1 MSSSYPYPQSSSA
14 SGIGGGP
21 LAQSASSVPSSSSSS
36 VTFSSVSA
44 APFHHQ
50 GSSPEEVPFELLHL
64 ELVASALSSDA
75 SGAKTDS
82 SSSSSGRLPLSTSD
96 LELLG
101 FNAGFRLIERLT
113 RESPK
118 FKDELDLMK
127 FVCKEFWGSVFRK
140 QVDNLRTNH
149 QGVYVL
155 QDNAFRFLSKVSQ
168 GRQHLER
175 APKFVVFT
183 CGLLRG
189 SLANLGVSSVV
200 TAEVVSLPAVKFQV
214 EVQRA

>member
-1 MSSSYPYPQSSSA
+1 M
-14 SGIGGGP
+14 
-21 LAQSASSVPSSSSSS
+21 
-36 VTFSSVSA
+36 
-44 APFHHQ
+44 
-50 GSSPEEVPFELLHL
+50 SSPEEVPFELLHL
-64 ELVASALSSDA
+64 ELVTSSL
-75 SGAKTDS
+75 
-82 SSSSSGRLPLSTSD
+82 SGRGDDDSGGAPLGLSLSASD

-127 FVCKEFWGSVFRK
+127 FVCKDFWGAVFRK
-140 QVDNLRTNH
+140 QVDNLRTSH

-155 QDNAFRFLSKVSQ
+155 QDNAFRFLARVSQ
-168 GRQHLER
+168 GRQHLEQ

-189 SLANLGVSSVV
+189 SLANLVSSDL
-200 TAEVVSLPAVKFQV
+200 SSD
-214 EVQRA
+214 

>member
-1 MSSSYPYPQSSSA
+1 MSYTYPSSTQ
-14 SGIGGGP
+14 
-21 LAQSASSVPSSSSSS
+21 SSSSSPFYA
-36 VTFSSVSA
+36 TLSA
-44 APFHHQ
+44 A
-50 GSSPEEVPFELLHL
+50 EEVPFELLHL
-64 ELVASALSSDA
+64 ELISSIINKEDEE
-75 SGAKTDS
+75 SSTTDS
-82 SSSSSGRLPLSTSD
+82 GLNLDTSG
-96 LELLG
+96 LEVLG

-127 FVCKEFWGSVFRK
+127 FVCKDFWGSIFRK

-155 QDNAFRFLSKVSQ
+155 QDNNFRFLSKVSQ
-168 GRQHLER
+168 GRQHLEQ

-189 SLANLGVSSVV
+189 SLANLGLNSVV
-200 TAEVVSLPAVKFQV
+200 TAEITSVPAVKFQV
-214 EVQRA
+214 EVQRN